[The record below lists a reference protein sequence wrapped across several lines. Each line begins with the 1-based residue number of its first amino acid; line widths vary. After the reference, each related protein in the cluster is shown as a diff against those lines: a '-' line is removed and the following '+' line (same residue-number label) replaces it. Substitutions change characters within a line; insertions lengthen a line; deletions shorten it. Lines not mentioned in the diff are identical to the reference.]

1 MVNQHAFDTTPDTTR
16 LEIAQ
21 EALGCLIALRSQL
34 ISVERGKA
42 DPNAESISELKN
54 QRNVLFGLLRS
65 LSCDD
70 QLNIENIIATYGP
83 CAKALFTS
91 CDVTADTGYVFH
103 RAT

>member
-34 ISVERGKA
+34 ISVERGKS

-70 QLNIENIIATYGP
+70 QLISKISSQP
-83 CAKALFTS
+83 M
-91 CDVTADTGYVFH
+91 D
-103 RAT
+103 RAQKHCSRLLT